1 MRLPRRTSQMLNQQ
15 TLYLQMHKVINQLL
29 RVELRKNLE
38 NAKKSND

>member
-1 MRLPRRTSQMLNQQ
+1 MRLPRRTIQMLNQQ

>member
-1 MRLPRRTSQMLNQQ
+1 MRLPRKKSQMLNQ